1 MIDPSDPS
9 RDPSS
14 PDPDRPGRSRNPD
27 RIDMHGRAAQLVA
40 NVAVL
45 LADAAD
51 AADDAATGATGRPE
65 PVPTRNGTAKVYVDE
80 TGADVVIGGTTVHVR
95 TE

>member
-1 MIDPSDPS
+1 
-9 RDPSS
+9 
-14 PDPDRPGRSRNPD
+14 
-27 RIDMHGRAAQLVA
+27 MHGRAAQLVA

-51 AADDAATGATGRPE
+51 AADDAATGANGRPE
-65 PVPTRNGTAKVYVDE
+65 PVPTREGTARVYVDE
-80 TGADVVIGGTTVHVR
+80 TGADVLLDGITVHVR

>member
-1 MIDPSDPS
+1 MIEPPSDPSS

-14 PDPDRPGRSRNPD
+14 RD

-51 AADDAATGATGRPE
+51 AADDAATGPE
-65 PVPTRNGTAKVYVDE
+65 PVPTRNGVAKVYVDE
-80 TGADVVIGGTTVHVR
+80 RGADVVLDGVTVHVR